1 MTPMQLLSYPHRYE
15 RLSEL
20 VELIFPPLGQSGSVA
35 LVCPEYSHF
44 AYWRPPLPAVDLE
57 AFS

>member
-1 MTPMQLLSYPHRYE
+1 MQLVSYPHRYE

-20 VELIFPPLGQSGSVA
+20 VELIFPPLGQSGSIA

-57 AFS
+57 DFS